1 MKRLFAA
8 VLLAVC
14 AAISVAAQGA
24 QQPPPSAPEPCAEGN
39 KSGPVKLSAV
49 IKRGA
54 AVAEAERVAFA
65 DALKA
70 PEKYAGKTVI
80 IEGVA
85 VRVCKKEGCWME
97 IAPTQ
102 FGATVRAT
110 FKNHAFFV
118 PKDADG
124 QKFRA
129 IGEFIVRKLDR
140 ETVEHLV
147 KEDGAQI
154 KTNPDGTADE
164 LTFIATGVELW
175 K

>member
-1 MKRLFAA
+1 MKTFFT
-8 VLLAVC
+8 VMLLVVC
-14 AAISVAAQGA
+14 CVVNAAAQDK
-24 QQPPPSAPEPCAEGN
+24 QQTPPTSEPCIEDNKAE
-39 KSGPVKLSAV
+39 PAKLSAV
-49 IKRGA
+49 VKRGA
-54 AVAEAERVAFA
+54 PVADAERVAFA
-65 DALKA
+65 DALKEPA
-70 PEKYAGKTVI
+70 KYAGKSVI

-110 FKNHAFFV
+110 FLNHAFFV

-129 IGEFIVRKLDR
+129 IGEFTVRKLDR

-164 LTFIATGVELW
+164 VTFIATGVELW

>member
-1 MKRLFAA
+1 MKRLFVVALF
-8 VLLAVC
+8 VVC
-14 AAISVAAQGA
+14 CVVSAAAQGA
-24 QQPPPSAPEPCAEGN
+24 QQTQQPTPEPCTEGN
-39 KSGPVKLSAV
+39 KSEPVKLSAV
-49 IKRGA
+49 VKRGA
-54 AVAEAERVAFA
+54 PVADAERVAFA

-80 IEGVA
+80 IEGIA

-110 FKNHAFFV
+110 FLNHAFFV

-129 IGEFIVRKLDR
+129 IGEFAVRKLDR
-140 ETVEHLV
+140 EMVEHLV

-164 LTFIATGVELW
+164 VTFIATGVELW

>member
-1 MKRLFAA
+1 MKTFFA
-8 VLLAVC
+8 VMLLVVC
-14 AAISVAAQGA
+14 CVVSAAAQDK
-24 QQPPPSAPEPCAEGN
+24 QQTQPTPEPCIEDN
-39 KSGPVKLSAV
+39 KSEPAKLAAV
-49 IKRGA
+49 VKRGA
-54 AVAEAERVAFA
+54 PVADAEQVAFA

-70 PEKYAGKTVI
+70 PEKYADKPVI

-102 FGATVRAT
+102 FAAPVRAT

-129 IGEFIVRKLDR
+129 IGMFTVRKLDR

-164 LTFIATGVELW
+164 VTFIATGVELW

>member
-1 MKRLFAA
+1 MKTFFAA
-8 VLLAVC
+8 ALLVC
-14 AAISVAAQGA
+14 AVLSAAAQDK
-24 QQPPPSAPEPCAEGN
+24 QQMQAAPEPCAEDS
-39 KSGPVKLSAV
+39 KSEPAKLSAV

-54 AVAEAERVAFA
+54 PVADAERVAFA
-65 DALKA
+65 EAVKE
-70 PEKYAGKTVI
+70 PQKYAGKTVI

-97 IAPTQ
+97 IAPALFAQ
-102 FGATVRAT
+102 TVRAT
-110 FKNHAFFV
+110 FKDHAFFV

-124 QKFRA
+124 LKFRA
-129 IGEFIVRKLDR
+129 VGEFTVRKLDK

-164 LTFIATGVELW
+164 VTFVATGVELW